1 MKQRIWYMVSIV
13 ITLVVILLGL
23 SLYKLNPRRYLGE
36 NASFI
41 YANEGISEKKYENLD
56 PLLKELG
63 VKITQKDINMVKKEI
78 GNIYIVTY
86 DSLFKKNKDF
96 SCIVDLKHW
105 YYEFLLD
112 YEEYFNKEDDYYVLN
127 DESLKVL
134 RDKGFNFEK
143 IYMIPH
149 RGNFLLSTNKKK
161 IVKQIENF
169 NNNNGAVDKILD
181 KGKKENLG
189 IFSLNLKKGYVYNY
203 KDVYM
208 TLNYSKDEMNT
219 KIYIDWSQKKKGI
232 DVKNQDRKLSN
243 YIKENRI
250 YMYNDDFFNL
260 FSTAVSVLRIE
271 SQYMFLLNFLKI
283 NSGIEIPKLLEDIDK
298 EIVYDIESEQGIIK
312 LKNDKNIKRLIKN
325 LENSSIKIKS
335 PLKLEEDKLY
345 IGEEKLSEIA
355 LEPLKLKNNQ
365 SFYLDYK
372 YRDRNVLIES
382 FIEDTG
388 MKVNLKMNDEM
399 LVELIEKF
407 NKNGGKND

>member
-1 MKQRIWYMVSIV
+1 MKQRIWYVVSIV